1 MPSYVSQLRYT
12 QGIYNIA
19 ALAGSLDGR
28 GHMIWAGEERCFEP
42 QADFDCAVYTFAQEA
57 AGPKPSINVDSDLAR
72 QYMLTND
79 RTQQNIPIG

>member
-28 GHMIWAGEERCFEP
+28 GHVIWAGEERCFEP
-42 QADFDCAVYTFAQEA
+42 EADVPLIRTLTVATVLCENSGRFRADCNCSMF
-57 AGPKPSINVDSDLAR
+57 LR
-72 QYMLTND
+72 QPLTKSPD
-79 RTQQNIPIG
+79 V

>member
-1 MPSYVSQLRYT
+1 MPSYVSQLRYA

-42 QADFDCAVYTFAQEA
+42 NSTDAARWSYGGFNEPLALPDHLLQDDIKTLLNEDFY
-57 AGPKPSINVDSDLAR
+57 AR
-72 QYMLTND
+72 
-79 RTQQNIPIG
+79 RA

>member
-1 MPSYVSQLRYT
+1 MPSYVSQLRYA

-42 QADFDCAVYTFAQEA
+42 IA
-57 AGPKPSINVDSDLAR
+57 AGRLRRALIVQNRVDEITSLWVALRDASHFLHGA
-72 QYMLTND
+72 
-79 RTQQNIPIG
+79 

>member
-42 QADFDCAVYTFAQEA
+42 SEETSVLQYFAYRRRLDEDV
-57 AGPKPSINVDSDLAR
+57 SR
-72 QYMLTND
+72 
-79 RTQQNIPIG
+79 